1 MRGVDNMI
9 FSIFTAFSPVILSH
23 SLVLWSSA
31 STSLIL
37 FGYRPWFFPFPP
49 GFISLSWAAL
59 PFASLSSQISQLVHN
74 WFAAKS
80 RLCVKFSSESVCLF
94 FGWNKASCWS
104 FVEVLIEEGV
114 FLKYVSNFIVVD
126 LHEVSNFIQTLIFT
140 YCRYYYCYCYY
151 LYNLFSFA
159 QRQITI

>member
-9 FSIFTAFSPVILSH
+9 FTIFTAFSPVILSH
-23 SLVLWSSA
+23 SLALGSSA
-31 STSLIL
+31 FASLIL

-49 GFISLSWAAL
+49 LYFFIMGC
-59 PFASLSSQISQLVHN
+59 FAFCFTLFTNFTTGS
-74 WFAAKS
+74 FAAKT

-159 QRQITI
+159 QRQIMI